1 MSYQK
6 IIDVTVYEIMKKHL
20 LTSFKQS
27 WYNIQSDDGRTDNC
41 CVKQNTAQ
49 WYVVKITLKQSRHRG
64 MT

>member
-27 WYNIQSDDGRTDNC
+27 
-41 CVKQNTAQ
+41 
-49 WYVVKITLKQSRHRG
+49 
-64 MT
+64 